1 MNAREYGRLA
11 EAVAAEFLAGRGYR
25 LVAAN
30 YRCRAGE
37 VDLIAWD
44 GPVLVFVEVKAR
56 RQGQAGAPVE
66 AIDERKLRRL
76 RAAAG
81 HYLATHFR
89 RGEPLCRFDA
99 VLAGPGAGGVRSP
112 GALSLIRG
120 IT

>member
-11 EAVAAEFLAGRGYR
+11 EAAAAEFLARRGYQ
-25 LVAAN
+25 LVKTN

-56 RQGQAGAPVE
+56 RRSQAGAPVE
-66 AIDERKLRRL
+66 AIDGRKLRRL

-89 RGEPLCRFDA
+89 QGEPPCRFDA
-99 VLAGPGAGGVRSP
+99 VLVSPGVGGVPSP
-112 GALSLIRG
+112 GVLSLIRG
-120 IT
+120 IA